1 MMKHPLSLLIA
12 LAPLSAIAA
21 DVSLDT
27 QTVQA
32 DFRNTDVQQ
41 LPEAVTVVG
50 SEQIE
55 ARSAEHLEQ
64 VLSFAPN
71 VNFASGASRGRYFQ
85 IRGIGERSQF
95 VDPVNP
101 SVGLLI
107 DGIDMTGLGAAAT
120 LFDVQQVEILRGPQ
134 GTRFGANALAGLINI
149 SSNDPTKNREGYLSA
164 RAGNYSSYGVGA
176 ALSGALS
183 NSVQGRIALHGFESD
198 GYMHNDFL
206 NRDDTNNQ
214 DEKIAR
220 AKLAWQPDAA
230 SAVKLTLLYADIDNG
245 YDAFSLD
252 NNRTTLS
259 DQPGRDSQDT
269 SAFAFSY
276 NRDLNN
282 AVSMVLETSGSWSSA
297 EYSYDEDWAY
307 GQYTWLSDD
316 PVYQP
321 DPCDTAQGP
330 CLADFDGY
338 SSFDQYLRDFKRNSA
353 ELRLLSG
360 PEGRLFA
367 DSTDWVAGVYYMTR
381 DENLRRNYTYNVA
394 QYRSDLN
401 VDSVSAYAEL
411 STAFTPS
418 TTLTYGVRAEKWKN
432 DFSDNASAVDWDGK
446 DADVMAD
453 TDETLVGGKITLES
467 LLGIDH
473 LGYVSLARGYK
484 AGGVNTDPD
493 INEANRTFDTEFN
506 NTFELGVKSSLLD
519 NRLQTRVAAFYIQRK
534 NQQVKSSYAVQNPD
548 NSITFQDYL
557 ANAAEGKNDGLELES
572 SWDLT
577 ASLNWQL
584 SYGLLRTRFVDYS
597 YAVDVKDE
605 AGNVIGS
612 KTIDRSGRAQ
622 AHAPRYSAATALTYA
637 LTDALSLRIESEA
650 KDHFYFSDS
659 HDEQS
664 KAYVLWHARLSYR
677 VQQLELALS
686 GRNLTNADVE
696 SRGFGG
702 FGNDPRDGYTEN
714 RYIQLGE
721 PRLVIGEVKY
731 SF

>member
-12 LAPLSAIAA
+12 LAPLSAVAA

-32 DFRNTDVQQ
+32 DFRNADVQQ

-149 SSNDPTKNREGYLSA
+149 SSNDPTQNREGYLSA

-198 GYMHNDFL
+198 GYLHNDFL

-230 SAVKLTLLYADIDNG
+230 SAVKLTLLYADVDNG

-269 SAFAFSY
+269 SAFAFRY

-321 DPCDTAQGP
+321 DPCDTVQGP

-381 DENLRRNYTYNVA
+381 DENLQRNYTYNLA

-418 TTLTYGVRAEKWKN
+418 TTLTYGVRAENWKN
-432 DFSDNASAVDWDGK
+432 DFSDNNAI
-446 DADVMAD
+446 ADS
-453 TDETLVGGKITLES
+453 TDETLWGGKMTLET
-467 LLGIDH
+467 LLGVDH

-493 INEANRTFDTEFN
+493 IDEANRTFDTEFN

-519 NRLQTRVAAFYIQRK
+519 SSLQTRVAAFYIQRK

-557 ANAAEGKNDGLELES
+557 ANAAEGRNFGLELES
-572 SWDLT
+572 NWDINQR
-577 ASLNWQL
+577 LNWAF
-584 SYGLLRTRFVDYS
+584 SYGWLRTEFVDYS
-597 YAVDVKDE
+597 YQTDSGEFNKD
-605 AGNVIGS
+605 
-612 KTIDRSGRAQ
+612 GRAQ

-721 PRLVIGEVKY
+721 PRLVMGEVKY